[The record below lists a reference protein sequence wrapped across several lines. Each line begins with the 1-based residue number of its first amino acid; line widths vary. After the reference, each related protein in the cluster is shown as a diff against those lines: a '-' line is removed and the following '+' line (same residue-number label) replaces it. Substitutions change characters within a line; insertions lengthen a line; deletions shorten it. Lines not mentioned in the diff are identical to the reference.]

1 MYYHP
6 IIGITIFMI
15 AIILS
20 FFLGRLY
27 LKKKLNLFSR
37 TQKKRSMILPKGD
50 ITAPDAPW
58 LKEK

>member
-6 IIGITIFMI
+6 LIGIMIFTI

-37 TQKKRSMILPKGD
+37 SQKEPSTILPKGD